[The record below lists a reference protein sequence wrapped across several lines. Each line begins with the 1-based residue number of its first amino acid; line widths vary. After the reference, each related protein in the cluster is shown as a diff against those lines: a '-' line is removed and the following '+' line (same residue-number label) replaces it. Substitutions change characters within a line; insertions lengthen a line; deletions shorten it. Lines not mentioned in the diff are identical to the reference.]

1 MNPETVFPDPIHHAS
16 DTPRG
21 DRPIALLV
29 NVLGSGGAQR
39 RLATLANRFVE
50 LGRAVDVVSVY
61 PHGPMRAMLSPSVS
75 VSTLATSG
83 TSPIL
88 STAAH
93 AGSLVRYLDRS
104 APSVLMSCV
113 TDVHLLAVLAGAMQ
127 GRGVPLVLRASRHP
141 YRSLPRSKIVKRLT
155 EPLTLRKVA
164 WCYARADAVVALSSD
179 AASGLRRLLGHRP
192 MRIETIL
199 NPVVESTLLGDAD
212 VPPVR
217 IHNDV
222 PLVLGVGRLVEQKD
236 FATLLRAFALVR
248 ADRPARL
255 VLLGE
260 GGLRPPLETL
270 ARKLGIAADVDMPGE
285 VNDVAAWLR
294 RADLLVSSSLW
305 EGLQATP
312 IEALAVGCPVVAT
325 DCPGGAR
332 ETLDDGRLGSLVP
345 VRDPVGMARAMME
358 QLNHPPDPRLLA
370 SGAARFTSA
379 GKAERYLALFDGLS
393 IGRGG
398 GHAALS

>member
-1 MNPETVFPDPIHHAS
+1 MDIDPGHHDPVHRSALS
-16 DTPRG
+16 ERD

-50 LGRAVDVVSVY
+50 LGRSVDVVSVY
-61 PHGPMRAMLSPSVS
+61 PDGPMRGMLSPSVA
-75 VSTLATSG
+75 VETLATSG
-83 TSPIL
+83 TSPIF

-93 AGSLVRYLDRS
+93 AGGLVRYLNES
-104 APSVLMSCV
+104 KPSVLMSCV
-113 TDVHLLAVLAGAMQ
+113 TDVHLLAVLAGALQ
-127 GRGVPLVLRASRHP
+127 GRRVPLVLRASRHP
-141 YRSLPRSKIVKRLT
+141 YRSLPRARIVKRLT

-164 WCYARADAVVALSSD
+164 WCYARADAIVALSSD
-179 AASGLRRLLGHRP
+179 AAGGLRRLLGDRP

-199 NPVVESTLLGDAD
+199 NPVVESTLLDHAEE
-212 VPPVR
+212 PSAR
-217 IHNDV
+217 IRNVV

-248 ADRPARL
+248 AQRPARL
-255 VLLGE
+255 VLLGK
-260 GGLRPPLETL
+260 GGQARRLETL
-270 ARKLGIAADVDMPGE
+270 ARKLGIDADVDMPGE
-285 VNDVAAWLR
+285 VNDVTEWLR

-332 ETLDDGRLGSLVP
+332 ETLDQGRLGPLVP
-345 VRDPVGMARAMME
+345 VRDPVAMARAMID
-358 QLNHPPDPRLLA
+358 QLDHPPDPRLLA
-370 SGAARFTSA
+370 SGAARFTST
-379 GKAERYLALFDGLS
+379 GKAERYLALFDSLATE
-393 IGRGG
+393 RGDD
-398 GHAALS
+398 AR